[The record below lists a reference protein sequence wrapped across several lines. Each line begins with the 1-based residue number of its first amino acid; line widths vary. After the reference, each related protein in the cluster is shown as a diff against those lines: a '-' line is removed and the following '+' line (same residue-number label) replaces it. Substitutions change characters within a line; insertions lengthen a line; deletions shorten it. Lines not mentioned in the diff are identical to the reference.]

1 MIEIRTLNLEIKNLE
16 YKKEFDFDTSKN
28 FIDTYKEI
36 NVDLNH
42 LFIIHP
48 PTLNELDDIITLLT
62 SKKNGSWFII
72 LLSSD
77 EKILIPYS
85 NKKNIWTISYPITN
99 PANIKIQNR
108 FSTFYEEVVKI
119 NSVKNTQVIKNLIIK
134 HLDSSFN
141 LTPKMERDISLIKM
155 WKSMGYSQ
163 DWKNIKDFKNYSEEQ
178 FKEIEYYL
186 GKTS

>member
-1 MIEIRTLNLEIKNLE
+1 MKIVTVRMKDKNLDCPFT
-16 YKKEFDFDTSKN
+16 KRDFLRTKGLAKSIKAKGN
-28 FIDTYKEI
+28 
-36 NVDLNH
+36 LNH
-42 LFIIHP
+42 LFLIHP
-48 PTLNELDDIITLLT
+48 ENLDGLTELLNSLDGK
-62 SKKNGSWFII
+62 SYWFA
-72 LLSSD
+72 
-77 EKILIPYS
+77 ILIS
-85 NKKNIWTISYPITN
+85 TDTNMFSSINLKKNIWTISYPITS
-99 PANIKIQNR
+99 PANIEIQNK
-108 FSTFYEEVVKI
+108 FNTFYEEVVKI